1 MVPAFLGGINL
12 PLEAQ
17 GHRLA
22 GVSSL
27 LHGASSNST
36 FFFLKVTGRGENPPP
51 EFHSFNIVA
60 DHELQK
66 KLLTR
71 RSKYFSNTGENEGE
85 ETQHDAG

>member
-1 MVPAFLGGINL
+1 MPKSCVKNDHA
-12 PLEAQ
+12 
-17 GHRLA
+17 
-22 GVSSL
+22 VSFQSPD
-27 LHGASSNST
+27 SRQPDNT
-36 FFFLKVTGRGENPPP
+36 NDFFLKVTGRGENPPP

>member
-1 MVPAFLGGINL
+1 MNKLLFLKKANKLFSYEGFR
-12 PLEAQ
+12 A
-17 GHRLA
+17 
-22 GVSSL
+22 SL
-27 LHGASSNST
+27 CFVGERSWLIL
-36 FFFLKVTGRGENPPP
+36 FFLKVTGRGESPPP

>member
-1 MVPAFLGGINL
+1 V
-12 PLEAQ
+12 LEEDIEKLKAEAWWTA
-17 GHRLA
+17 LA
-22 GVSSL
+22 KVSSPK
-27 LHGASSNST
+27 T
-36 FFFLKVTGRGENPPP
+36 FFLKVTGRGENPPP